1 MTNVEESLALQ
12 RRGLETDGLHS
23 LGAESCLGCVQGWGG
38 LVPHCSTTATEA
50 PHSGPL
56 PSVGLRTEDCVCSIQ
71 WDRCSSCS
79 HITGK
84 KWRLERAYILST
96 TSQSVTHL
104 ESHLTTVLFCLL
116 KKVMCVETQD
126 TEKY

>member
-56 PSVGLRTEDCVCSIQ
+56 PSVGLRTEDAGNDFGDAQAGTCLIC
-71 WDRCSSCS
+71 C
-79 HITGK
+79 
-84 KWRLERAYILST
+84 L
-96 TSQSVTHL
+96 
-104 ESHLTTVLFCLL
+104 CLL
-116 KKVMCVETQD
+116 L
-126 TEKY
+126 